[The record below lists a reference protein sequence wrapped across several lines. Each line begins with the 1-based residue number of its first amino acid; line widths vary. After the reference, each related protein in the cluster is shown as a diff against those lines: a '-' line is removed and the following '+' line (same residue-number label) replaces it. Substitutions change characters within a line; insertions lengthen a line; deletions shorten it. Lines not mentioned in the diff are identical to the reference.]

1 MTTGRMK
8 IESATGTGH
17 FNLSYPG
24 LRYKSV
30 TTNPSVG
37 SVINGSSIK
46 VTVYYVNLFDLSSTT
61 WKASDYLTV

>member
-30 TTNPSVG
+30 TTNPSV
-37 SVINGSSIK
+37 NGSSIK